1 MKKTE
6 FKVLQ
11 VRMDGK
17 KFSKLE
23 EQAKEEGITLSEY
36 ARQILFAE
44 EANKKNPDFIER
56 ECINFLNRNIESMNI
71 FSFMSLKSHLKRSKQ
86 LEKAFNISREE

>member
-11 VRMDGK
+11 VRMDGE
-17 KFSKLE
+17 KFSKLD

-56 ECINFLNRNIESMNI
+56 ECINFFNRNIQSMSI